1 MYFNTTRLLN
11 MKHDVKQTNPKDGI
25 GICKTPISVLPA
37 QVLLE
42 CGLALYE
49 GDRKYG
55 RSNYR
60 VSGVRASVYYDACMR
75 HLMGWWEGTDIDP
88 DSGISHVTKA
98 IAGLMVLRD
107 SMLNENWTDDRPPRV
122 KNKTFLKEFNEKA
135 KELVEKYPDPVP
147 AWTELNKD
155 EKR

>member
-1 MYFNTTRLLN
+1 MVL
-11 MKHDVKQTNPKDGI
+11 DVKNTNPKDGI
-25 GICKTPISVLPA
+25 GISKTPISVLPA

-60 VSGVRASVYYDACMR
+60 VAGVRASVYYDACMR
-75 HLMGWWEGTDIDP
+75 HLMEWWEGVDIDK

-107 SMLNENWTDDRPPRV
+107 AMLNDMYTDDRPPKV
-122 KNKTFLKEFNEKA
+122 KNKEFLREYNEKA
-135 KELVEKYPDPVP
+135 KALVDKYKTPVP
-147 AWTELNKD
+147 AWTELNKN

>member
-1 MYFNTTRLLN
+1 M
-11 MKHDVKQTNPKDGI
+11 DVKPINPKDGI
-25 GICKTPISVLPA
+25 GISKTPISVLPA

-60 VSGVRASVYYDACMR
+60 VAGVRASVYYDACMR
-75 HLMGWWEGTDIDP
+75 HLMEWWEGVDIDKE
-88 DSGISHVTKA
+88 SGVSHVTKA

-107 SMLNENWTDDRPPRV
+107 SMLNGNWKDDRPPKV
-122 KNKTFLKEFNEKA
+122 VNTEFLQQYNEKA
-135 KELVEKYPDPVP
+135 KALVEKHKNPVP
-147 AWTELNKD
+147 AWTELNKNI
-155 EKR
+155 KR

>member
-1 MYFNTTRLLN
+1 MSS
-11 MKHDVKQTNPKDGI
+11 KETNPKDGC
-25 GICKTPISVLPA
+25 GIKKTPLSVLPA

-60 VSGVRASVYYDACMR
+60 VAGVRASVYYDAAFR
-75 HLMGWWEGTDIDP
+75 HLMEWWEGVDIDN

-107 SMLNENWTDDRPPRV
+107 SMLNGNWTDDRPPKV
-122 KNKTFLKEFNEKA
+122 TNKYFLKEYNTKA
-135 KELVEKYPDPVP
+135 EAIVDKYKNPIP
-147 AWTELNKD
+147 AWTELNKN
-155 EKR
+155 EKRQ